1 MVWTLL
7 CLGSSFPLKSIL
19 AGIQSTPVVVLDE
32 IDTGVSGEVATH
44 MGRAMRGISNAS
56 DTRQVLA
63 VTHLPQVAAQAQHHW
78 EVSKT
83 TDGASTCVFVDALE
97 FEKRQ
102 LSVATMLSGDD
113 VTDEAMGQA
122 AKLISASS

>member
-1 MVWTLL
+1 
-7 CLGSSFPLKSIL
+7 
-19 AGIQSTPVVVLDE
+19 
-32 IDTGVSGEVATH
+32 
-44 MGRAMRGISNAS
+44 MRSISNAPH
-56 DTRQVLA
+56 TRQVLA

-83 TDGASTCVFVDALE
+83 TDGASTHVFVDALE

-102 LSVATMLSGDD
+102 LSVATMLSGDG